1 MIDLSTKIHDKFT
14 LEFKVGFNT
23 EQASKPTK
31 YSDYVMN
38 TWIFVPNSLD
48 INAAKYSKDDFYR
61 DLKSGVR
68 LITPSYG
75 LHELANDDALL
86 PSQALI
92 SNFNDLPEATE
103 DPQDLTH
110 TIKMYC
116 AIAKSAFR
124 DACFS
129 ASQQP
134 DAASRKDACLQFLD
148 DGPRILARF
157 RGLLNQ
163 LSEQNASDRTRQVF
177 AYGDEF
183 LSNVLE
189 KYAYRLRDAIRLNH
203 PEEYPQL
210 ETRFKE
216 VLFEEKAY
224 REQCGYLSVKVDDAK
239 GNEDFVFRAS
249 LLKKFSE
256 SDLYLNATK
265 RKNTFLVEQILYS
278 LAAGAAMVVATLSSF
293 FFQQRYGNFT
303 LPFLI
308 ALVIS
313 YMFKDRLKDWLRLF
327 FAKRVSSKVFD
338 TRTNFRIKGRY
349 IGWSKD
355 SVDFIDS
362 DKIIPEV
369 MELRSRNPLFAE
381 VSGKDEKVL
390 LFRKKVQLWPSELAK
405 ASPYPLRGINDILRY
420 NLTEYTRKMD
430 NPSFPLSG
438 TWEDNKYKPIEGKK
452 VYHITFVIQCV
463 YEGKTEYK
471 RIVVRCDRDG
481 IVNVKV
487 S

>member
-23 EQASKPTK
+23 EQAAKPTK

-75 LHELANDDALL
+75 MHELANDDALL
-86 PSQALI
+86 PSQALTD
-92 SNFNDLPEATE
+92 NFNDLQAAPDDT
-103 DPQDLTH
+103 QDLTH

-124 DACFS
+124 DACFAVAEEAD
-129 ASQQP
+129 ASKRMDLCQ
-134 DAASRKDACLQFLD
+134 QFLD
-148 DGPRILARF
+148 DARKILARF
-157 RGLLNQ
+157 RGLFSQLNDD
-163 LSEQNASDRTRQVF
+163 NATDRTRQVF

-189 KYAYRLRDAIRLNH
+189 KYTYRLRDAIRLNH
-203 PEEYPQL
+203 PEEYPQI
-210 ETRFKE
+210 EARFKE
-216 VLFEEKAY
+216 VLFEERAY
-224 REQCGYLSVKVDDAK
+224 RDQKEYLSVKIDDAK

-313 YMFKDRLKDWLRLF
+313 YMFKDRLKDWLRF
-327 FAKRVSSKVFD
+327 YFARRVSTKVFD
-338 TRTNFRIKGRY
+338 TRTNFRIKSRY

-420 NLTEYTRKMD
+420 NLTEFTRKMD

-438 TWEDNKYKPIEGKK
+438 TWEDNNYKPIEGKK

-471 RIVVRCDRDG
+471 RIVVRCDRNG

>member
-1 MIDLSTKIHDKFT
+1 MIELSTKIHDKFT

-23 EQASKPTK
+23 GQAVKPMK

-48 INAAKYSKDDFYR
+48 INAAKYNKDDFYR

-75 LHELANDDALL
+75 MHELANDDTLL
-86 PSQALI
+86 PSQALTD
-92 SNFNDLPEATE
+92 NFNDLQAAPDDT
-103 DPQDLTH
+103 QDLTH
-110 TIKMYC
+110 TVKMYC

-124 DACFS
+124 DACFAVTEETDDGQRMES
-129 ASQQP
+129 CQ
-134 DAASRKDACLQFLD
+134 QFLD
-148 DGPRILARF
+148 DGPKILARF
-157 RGLLNQ
+157 RGLFNQ
-163 LSEQNASDRTRQVF
+163 LTNDNATDRTRQVF

-189 KYAYRLRDAIRLNH
+189 KYTYRLRDAIRLHH
-203 PEEYPQL
+203 PEEYTEL
-210 ETRFKE
+210 EPRFKE
-216 VLFEEKAY
+216 VLFDERSY
-224 REQCGYLSVKVDDAK
+224 REQKGYLSVKVDDDK

-313 YMFKDRLKDWLRLF
+313 YMFKDRLKDWLRF
-327 FAKRVSSKVFD
+327 YFARRVSSKVFD
-338 TRTNFRIKGRY
+338 TRTDFRIKGRH

-369 MELRSRNPLFAE
+369 IELRSRNPLFAE
-381 VSGKDEKVL
+381 VSGKDEKVM

-420 NLTEYTRKMD
+420 NITEFTRKMD

-438 TWEDNKYKPIEGKK
+438 TWEDNEYKPVEGKK

-481 IVNVKV
+481 IVDAKV

>member
-23 EQASKPTK
+23 EQATRPTK
-31 YSDYVMN
+31 FRDYVMN

-75 LHELANDDALL
+75 LHELANDDELL
-86 PSQALI
+86 PSKSLI
-92 SNFNDLPEATE
+92 TNFNDLHIAPDDT
-103 DPQDLTH
+103 QDLIH
-110 TIKMYC
+110 SIKMYC

-124 DACFS
+124 DECFS
-129 ASQQP
+129 TSQHP
-134 DAASRKDACLQFLD
+134 DATKRMELCHQFLD
-148 DGPRILARF
+148 DGHKILERF
-157 RGLLNQ
+157 RGLLDH
-163 LSEQNASDRTRQVF
+163 LDDKTATDRARQVF

-189 KYAYRLRDAIRLNH
+189 KYTYRLRDAIRQQH
-203 PEEYPQL
+203 PEEYSQL
-210 ETRFKE
+210 EARFKN
-216 VLFEEKAY
+216 VLLSERAY
-224 REQCGYLSVKVDDAK
+224 REQKGYLSVKPDDPK

-249 LLKKFSE
+249 LLKKFTE

-313 YMFKDRLKDWLRLF
+313 YMFKDRLKDWLRLL
-327 FAKRVSSKVFD
+327 FARRVSSKVFD
-338 TRTNFRIKGRY
+338 TRTDFRIKGRH

-420 NLTEYTRKMD
+420 NITEYTRKMD

-438 TWEDNKYKPIEGKK
+438 TWEDNEYKPIEGKK
-452 VYHITFVIQCV
+452 VYHLTFVIQCV

-471 RIVVRCDRDG
+471 RIVVRCNRKG